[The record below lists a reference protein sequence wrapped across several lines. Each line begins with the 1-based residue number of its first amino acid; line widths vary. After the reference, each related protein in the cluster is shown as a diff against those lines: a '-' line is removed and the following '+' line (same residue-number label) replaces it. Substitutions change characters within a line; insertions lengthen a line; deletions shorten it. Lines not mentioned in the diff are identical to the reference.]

1 MRPGNEYTG
10 KEADKFVETT
20 FSRLSALPQSTSV
33 IIRGDSGF
41 AAPKFYEMCD
51 THGVD
56 FLVRLKANSKLG
68 KLAETA
74 LVDCPPKYEESKCV
88 YHEFK
93 YQAAS

>member
-1 MRPGNEYTG
+1 M
-10 KEADKFVETT
+10 
-20 FSRLSALPQSTSV
+20 
-33 IIRGDSGF
+33 IRGDSGF

-74 LVDCPPKYEESKCV
+74 LVDCPPKYEESKCWI
-88 YHEFK
+88 
-93 YQAAS
+93 